1 LPQNYATYLSSGA
14 FQQAYPS
21 NGPFHQ
27 SAAAL
32 LGSGMKY
39 SPEYKNNLSASG
51 LQQQQQPPQ
60 QQPPSSVISG
70 YGGFGN
76 SSNLPGNFALNQSTG
91 SASTLGFDE
100 ALSRQYKDTSQYM
113 ALQQVIMA
121 D

>member
-1 LPQNYATYLSSGA
+1 
-14 FQQAYPS
+14 
-21 NGPFHQ
+21 
-27 SAAAL
+27 
-32 LGSGMKY
+32 MKY
-39 SPEYKNNLSASG
+39 STPEYKNNLSATG

-121 D
+121 DWLM